1 MVDVIVFKETN
12 KSLKNEFSFFMALKA
27 SMSFGGISLVVRTV
41 YKILIKKTK
50 APIPNA
56 IFTESGN
63 TPASASSEKPSFE
76 TNQGKLEATQ
86 VPIPI
91 IKVCNTKPYDL

>member
-1 MVDVIVFKETN
+1 MTPNFFIVDVIVFKEVP
-12 KSLKNEFSFFMALKA
+12 KSLKKEFSFFIALKA
-27 SMSFGGISLVVRTV
+27 SISFGGFSFVVKTV

-56 IFTESGN
+56 IFTDSGN
-63 TPASASSEKPSFE
+63 IPGAASSENPRLE

-91 IKVCNTKPYDL
+91 IKV